1 MKKLMAFLRAKRV
14 NETKEALMAAGFPAF
29 TCRAALGRG
38 KGVTDARLAEA
49 TARVLEEGQDLPLD
63 DTTVALTELVRLLPV
78 RLFMLVVAD
87 DKVDEAVECI
97 MRVNTM
103 GHPGDG
109 RIFVVDVAE
118 AYCVRTGAEG
128 L

>member
-1 MKKLMAFLRAKRV
+1 MKKVMAFLRPRKV
-14 NETKEALMAAGFPAF
+14 NETKEVLTAAGFPAF

-38 KGVTDARLAEA
+38 KGFSDAHLAEA
-49 TARVLEEGQDLPLD
+49 TARVLANDEQLYD
-63 DTTVALTELVRLLPV
+63 DATVALTELVRLLPM
-78 RLFMLVVAD
+78 RLFMLVVED
-87 DKVDEAVECI
+87 DKVDDVVECI
-97 MRVNTM
+97 MRVNST

-109 RIFVVDVAE
+109 KIFVVDVTE